1 MPSSLNI
8 WFVLVVSISVLI
20 SWTSLI
26 GEGGQSSAPSAPG
39 LSSVSLASSY
49 VESSLE
55 YDFYRQTC
63 PQAEAI
69 VRSSMARIY
78 SEHQDVSPAL
88 LRLFFHDCFI
98 EVAAPFPSFS
108 SLLFPKM
115 RVCLFLI
122 WVFIC
127 YSFSSKHSGFYSFP
141 ICTFI
146 FTNFMMLLSVSFGAW
161 IL

>member
-26 GEGGQSSAPSAPG
+26 GEGGKSSAPSAPG
-39 LSSVSLASSY
+39 FSSVSLASSY

-55 YDFYRQTC
+55 YDFYSQTC

-98 EVAAPFPSFS
+98 EVTAPFPSFS

-115 RVCLFLI
+115 WVCIFLI

-141 ICTFI
+141 IC
-146 FTNFMMLLSVSFGAW
+146 L
-161 IL
+161 